1 VSGRRGTPSPHSPYL
16 NTESIIDSLLQ
27 PAVTEERRSRLRSII
42 RPLLYILAFVYIAGT
57 ILGGIGLGWIALHPY
72 SHSVTPGEER
82 NVRAAA
88 EANHVEFR
96 DVELTSPDGAI
107 LSAWFMRPPVPNGD
121 AVILLH
127 GVSDN
132 RMGMYGYGKWLL
144 QNHYSVLLPDARAHG
159 NSGGELATYGLKEA
173 DDIHRWVDWIETAQH
188 PRCMFGL
195 GESMG
200 AAQLLQSLPKEPRF
214 CAVVAESP
222 FATFREVAYAR
233 FGRPFHTGPWLGST
247 FFRPTVDAGFLYVRF
262 RYGLNM
268 EAASPKHTVIGTK
281 IPVLLI
287 HGLQDRNIP
296 PYHSDMI
303 QAKNPSEVIV
313 WKVPGALHTG
323 AHKAAPQE
331 FERRV
336 LEWFAGH
343 SSTTEPTSAPQSN

>member
-1 VSGRRGTPSPHSPYL
+1 MLVIAL
-16 NTESIIDSLLQ
+16 
-27 PAVTEERRSRLRSII
+27 
-42 RPLLYILAFVYIAGT
+42 YIAGT
-57 ILGGIGLGWIALHPY
+57 ILGGIGLGGTALHPPR
-72 SHSVTPGEER
+72 HSVTASEER
-82 NVRAAA
+82 NARAAA
-88 EANHVEFR
+88 QGDKVEFR
-96 DVELTSPDGAI
+96 DVELTSPDGAL
-107 LSAWFMRPPVPNGD
+107 LSAWFMRPPEPNGD

-132 RMGMYGYGKWLL
+132 RMGMYGYGKWLA
-144 QNHYSVLLPDARAHG
+144 QNHYMVLLPDARAHG
-159 NSGGELATYGLKEA
+159 SSGGELATYGLKEA
-173 DDIHRWVDWIETAQH
+173 DDIRRWVDWIETAEH

-200 AAQLLQSLPKEPRF
+200 AGQLLQSLPKEPRF

-233 FGRPFHTGPWLGST
+233 FGRPFHTGPWLGRT

-268 EAASPKHTVIGTK
+268 EAASPKRAVAGVKT
-281 IPVLLI
+281 PVLLI

-303 QAKNPSEVIV
+303 QAKNPSSVMV
-313 WKVPGALHTG
+313 WKVPGAVHTG
-323 AHKAAPQE
+323 AHQVAPQE

-336 LEWFAGH
+336 LGWFAAY
-343 SSTTEPTSAPQSN
+343 SLTAKPTSDPGSK

>member
-1 VSGRRGTPSPHSPYL
+1 M
-16 NTESIIDSLLQ
+16 
-27 PAVTEERRSRLRSII
+27 
-42 RPLLYILAFVYIAGT
+42 
-57 ILGGIGLGWIALHPY
+57 
-72 SHSVTPGEER
+72 TPGEEH
-82 NVRAAA
+82 NAQTAARKA
-88 EANHVEFR
+88 AVEFR
-96 DVELTSPDGAI
+96 DVDLTAPDGAI
-107 LSAWFMRPPVPNGD
+107 LRAWFMRPPAANGD

-144 QNHYSVLLPDARAHG
+144 DNHYTVLIPDARAHG
-159 NSGGELATYGLKEA
+159 NSSGLATYGLEES
-173 DDIHRWVDWIETAQH
+173 DDIHRWVDWIETAEH

-222 FATFREVAYAR
+222 FASFREVAYAR
-233 FGRPFHTGPWLGST
+233 FGRPFHTGPWLGRT
-247 FFRPTVDAGFLYVRF
+247 FFRPTVDMGFLYVRL

-268 EAASPKHTVIGTK
+268 EEASPEQVVASTRT
-281 IPVLLI
+281 PVLLI

-296 PYHSDMI
+296 PYHSDLI
-303 QAKNPSEVIV
+303 QAKNPFSIVI
-313 WKVPGALHTG
+313 WKVPGAVHTG

-336 LEWFAGH
+336 LGWLAEH
-343 SSTTEPTSAPQSN
+343 PSTQPRTSSPEPKAKSLAPNARPYSFGSTIPFCAWYFPLRSL